1 MNTVEWNFTW
11 VITSISVWTVMDYTT
26 KKLSSQP
33 TGGRYIAISC
43 SCRTTNLAYEK
54 EKDKKPERPNEE
66 TGRHDGL

>member
-1 MNTVEWNFTW
+1 
-11 VITSISVWTVMDYTT
+11 MDYTT

-54 EKDKKPERPNEE
+54 EKDIKPGDQMRRPAAMMVYSS
-66 TGRHDGL
+66 TIKGS

>member
-1 MNTVEWNFTW
+1 MY
-11 VITSISVWTVMDYTT
+11 YTT

-43 SCRTTNLAYEK
+43 SCRTTNAYEK